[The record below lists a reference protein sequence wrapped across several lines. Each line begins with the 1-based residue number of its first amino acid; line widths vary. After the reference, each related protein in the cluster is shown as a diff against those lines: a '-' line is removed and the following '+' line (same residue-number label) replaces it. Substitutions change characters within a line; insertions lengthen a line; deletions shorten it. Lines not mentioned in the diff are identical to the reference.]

1 MTGQLIVVT
10 GTTGSGKSTTCQEFV
25 AAADDLWLN
34 FGADFFLGKVVPR
47 KFVDGGPRST
57 DGVHM
62 VPDDPADPDGP
73 WHMELG
79 KDGPAMIRAMH
90 EMAASAVRLGQ
101 RVIMDHVTTMHPPL
115 LQDCV
120 ARLQGLPVLF
130 VALRPDQTLL
140 DQRIDARLGE
150 IVASLGPEHGT
161 RANEGT
167 RRVRA
172 YMVRE
177 IFSHDC
183 FDLIIDNGAL
193 TPGEVVD
200 RIMARLRQGPGE
212 AFATLAGRLDI
223 RRDAQ
228 VAPPLVRTEL
238 WEGETW

>member
-25 AAADDLWLN
+25 AAADELWLH

-62 VPDDPADPDGP
+62 MPDDPANPDGP
-73 WHMELG
+73 WHMALG
-79 KDGPAMIRAMH
+79 QDGPAMIRTMH
-90 EMAASAVRLGQ
+90 EMAAAAVRLGQ

-115 LQDCV
+115 LPDCV

-130 VALRPDQTLL
+130 VALRPDQALL
-140 DQRIDARLGE
+140 DQRIDARLAE

-193 TPGEVVD
+193 TPGQVVD
-200 RIMARLRQGPGE
+200 QIMARLREGPGD
-212 AFATLAGRLDI
+212 AFATLA
-223 RRDAQ
+223 RRFDLGGDGISWPA
-228 VAPPLVRTEL
+228 
-238 WEGETW
+238 

>member
-1 MTGQLIVVT
+1 
-10 GTTGSGKSTTCQEFV
+10 
-25 AAADDLWLN
+25 
-34 FGADFFLGKVVPR
+34 
-47 KFVDGGPRST
+47 
-57 DGVHM
+57 
-62 VPDDPADPDGP
+62 
-73 WHMELG
+73 
-79 KDGPAMIRAMH
+79 
-90 EMAASAVRLGQ
+90 
-101 RVIMDHVTTMHPPL
+101 
-115 LQDCV
+115 V

-140 DQRIDARLGE
+140 DQRIDARLAE
-150 IVASLGPEHGT
+150 IVASLGPDHGT

-200 RIMARLRQGPGE
+200 RIMARLCQGPGE
-212 AFATLAGRLDI
+212 AFATLAGRLDA

-228 VAPPLVRTEL
+228 VAQVSQVGPPLLRTEL
-238 WEGETW
+238 WERETW